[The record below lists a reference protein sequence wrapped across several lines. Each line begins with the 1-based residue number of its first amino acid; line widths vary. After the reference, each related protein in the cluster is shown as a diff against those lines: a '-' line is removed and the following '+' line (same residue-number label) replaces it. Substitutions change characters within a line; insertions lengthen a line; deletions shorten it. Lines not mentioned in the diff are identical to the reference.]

1 MVTTGVSST
10 STSQPDL
17 TTYFK
22 TRQADL
28 KQLGQDLKSGD
39 MTDAEQEYQTIVT
52 LGQSGPFANGKE
64 FAVSQ
69 RQQDFDA
76 IGQALQNNN
85 LSGATTAF
93 TSLENSFHPDH
104 VQDPP
109 SPVAAPTSGA
119 SAQSDDVAPATQALA
134 LSVTA

>member
-1 MVTTGVSST
+1 MVTTGVSSA

-52 LGQSGPFANGKE
+52 LGQSGPFASGRE

-69 RQQDFDA
+69 RQQDFNA
-76 IGQALQNNN
+76 IGQALQGNS
-85 LSGATTAF
+85 LSGATQAF
-93 TSLENSFHPDH
+93 TSLENSFHPGH

-109 SPVAAPTSGA
+109 TPVAAPPSGG
-119 SAQSDDVAPATQALA
+119 SSQSDDVEAAGQAIA